1 MSNLIGGI
9 RAPETIVDEVSLG
22 GKTQPSAAGGFAK
35 VFEQAVSRVE
45 QFQKDS
51 QTKVDS
57 LLRGEDQEVH
67 DVVLAAQ
74 RAELSFEYFLQV
86 RNKVVSAYQ
95 EIMRMQM

>member
-1 MSNLIGGI
+1 MSNPISGI
-9 RAPETIVDEVSLG
+9 RAPEAIIDEVSLG
-22 GKTQPSAAGGFAK
+22 RTPSAGGSFSK
-35 VFEQAVSRVE
+35 LFEQAIARVE
-45 QFQKDS
+45 QFQQDS
-51 QTKVDS
+51 QAKTAS
-57 LLRGEDQEVH
+57 LMRGEDQEVH

>member
-1 MSNLIGGI
+1 MSNPISGI
-9 RAPETIVDEVSLG
+9 RAPEAIIDVVSLG
-22 GKTQPSAAGGFAK
+22 RTPSAGGSFSK
-35 VFEQAVSRVE
+35 LFEQAIARVE
-45 QFQKDS
+45 QFQQDS
-51 QTKVDS
+51 QAKAAS
-57 LLRGEDQEVH
+57 LMRGEDQEVH

>member
-9 RAPETIVDEVSLG
+9 RAPEAVLDQVSLG
-22 GKTQPSAAGGFAK
+22 GKGPKSPDGSFSK
-35 VFEQAVSRVE
+35 VFEQAVARVE

-51 QTKVDS
+51 QTRVDS

>member
-9 RAPETIVDEVSLG
+9 RAPEAVVDEVSLG
-22 GKTQPSAAGGFAK
+22 GKPPTAADGAFSK
-35 VFEQAVSRVE
+35 VFEQAVARVE

-51 QTKVDS
+51 QAKADS

-67 DVVLAAQ
+67 GVVLAAQ

-86 RNKVVSAYQ
+86 RNKVISAYQ